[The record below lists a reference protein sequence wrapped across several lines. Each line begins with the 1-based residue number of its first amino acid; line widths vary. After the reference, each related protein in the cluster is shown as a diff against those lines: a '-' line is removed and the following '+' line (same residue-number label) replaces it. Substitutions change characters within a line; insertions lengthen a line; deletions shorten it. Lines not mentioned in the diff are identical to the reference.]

1 MFIAQLKVKRDA
13 KTYTYHRLM
22 ESVRTPKGPR
32 QRLIMSLGALSIPK
46 AQWPVLAERIQ
57 DFLTHQRVI
66 PYGFTEGG
74 PPGPQI
80 CSARTPQAA
89 ASICASHPPGTDQA
103 DLCRSM

>member
-32 QRLIMSLGALSIPK
+32 QRLIMSLGTLSIPK

-66 PYGFTEGG
+66 PYGSTEVDHLALRYAQAYATSSCVNLRE
-74 PPGPQI
+74 PSPGDRP
-80 CSARTPQAA
+80 S
-89 ASICASHPPGTDQA
+89 
-103 DLCRSM
+103 RSM

>member
-32 QRLIMSLGALSIPK
+32 QRLIMSLGTLSIPK

-66 PYGFTEGG
+66 PLRLHRRWTTWPSDMLSAYATSSCVNLRE
-74 PPGPQI
+74 PSPGDRP
-80 CSARTPQAA
+80 S
-89 ASICASHPPGTDQA
+89 
-103 DLCRSM
+103 RSM